1 MYEILV
7 GIIFAAFFVG
17 FYLTVK
23 TLMKRGDDG
32 RSRWRNL
39 ITPTPVD
46 ALSTKHQLRAV
57 NQLPSHYETSAS
69 RKENR

>member
-1 MYEILV
+1 MYEFIV
-7 GIIFAAFFVG
+7 GLIFAALFVG

-23 TLMKRGDDG
+23 TLTKRDDDG

-46 ALSTKHQLRAV
+46 ALSTRHQLRAV
-57 NQLPSHYETSAS
+57 NQLQSHNRTAS
-69 RKENR
+69 RKEN